1 MGSLYRS
8 EQMRFCQ
15 MIVQKD
21 AAFAC
26 VAELGKH
33 PYVQFKDVL
42 FYGIN
47 QTFKPFIL
55 AISEEF
61 LIIGNMKATSILLKA
76 RTEISQH
83 HRQDLFTQF
92 ACTSFLWDVLAKC
105 RC

>member
-21 AAFAC
+21 AAFSC

-42 FYGIN
+42 FRNIFQNFGSS
-47 QTFKPFIL
+47 KLMFIRQIIFMQNL
-55 AISEEF
+55 F
-61 LIIGNMKATSILLKA
+61 YKQLLI
-76 RTEISQH
+76 
-83 HRQDLFTQF
+83 
-92 ACTSFLWDVLAKC
+92 V
-105 RC
+105 

>member
-33 PYVQFKDVL
+33 PYVQFKDVGRLRFLHVL
-42 FYGIN
+42 F
-47 QTFKPFIL
+47 
-55 AISEEF
+55 
-61 LIIGNMKATSILLKA
+61 
-76 RTEISQH
+76 
-83 HRQDLFTQF
+83 
-92 ACTSFLWDVLAKC
+92 
-105 RC
+105 